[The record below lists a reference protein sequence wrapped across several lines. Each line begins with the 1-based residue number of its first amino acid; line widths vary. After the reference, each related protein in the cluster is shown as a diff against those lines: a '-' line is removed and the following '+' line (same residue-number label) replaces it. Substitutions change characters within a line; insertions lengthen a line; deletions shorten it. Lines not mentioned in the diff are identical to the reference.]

1 MIRAP
6 RSMALP
12 AIVLALQLAAPAQAS
27 DARLVELQYDPA
39 KVVTIEGKT
48 NVQATIAF
56 AEDELI
62 ENVAIGDSASWQVTP
77 NKRANLLFVKPLEP
91 RAATNMTVVTDKRTY
106 LFDLVARAGSNPLYV
121 LRFTY
126 PDAPEKNADTQ
137 LALRPSDAEIAAV
150 NDPYAVTDPTQI
162 NREWKGN
169 GEAKLLPANAYDDG
183 DATFLSWAA
192 GTPIPAILVK
202 NKEGTEGPV
211 NYAVRGDTIV
221 IDGVPREIILRS
233 GDDVAILVN
242 QAPERQAGAEREKVV
257 AALFSTDRA
266 NPTSQGEAR

>member
-1 MIRAP
+1 MIRAH
-6 RSMALP
+6 RTLALP
-12 AIVLALQLAAPAQAS
+12 AIALALQFSASPALAGDS
-27 DARLVELQYDPA
+27 RLVELEYDPA
-39 KVVTIEGKT
+39 KVVLIEGRT

-106 LFDLVARAGSNPLYV
+106 LFDLVARPGSEALYV

-126 PDAPEKNADTQ
+126 TDAPENLADTQ
-137 LALRPSDAEIAAV
+137 LALQPSEAEIAAV
-150 NDPYAVTDPTQI
+150 TDPYAVTDPNLI
-162 NREWKGN
+162 NRAWQGN

-183 DATFLSWAA
+183 GATFLSWTA
-192 GTPIPAILVK
+192 GTPIPAILIK
-202 NKEGTEGPV
+202 NKEGIEGPV

-242 QAPERQAGAEREKVV
+242 QSPERQAGAEREKVV
-257 AALFSTDRA
+257 AALFASD
-266 NPTSQGEAR
+266 QGEAR

>member
-1 MIRAP
+1 MIRAH
-6 RSMALP
+6 RALALP
-12 AIVLALQLAAPAQAS
+12 AIVLAMLSAAPALA
-27 DARLVELQYDPA
+27 DDPRLVELEYDPA
-39 KVVTIEGKT
+39 KVVLIEGRT
-48 NVQATIAF
+48 NIQATIAF

-91 RAATNMTVVTDKRTY
+91 KAATNMTVVTDKRTY
-106 LFDLVARAGSNPLYV
+106 LFDLVARSGSEPLYV
-121 LRFTY
+121 LRFNY
-126 PDAPEKNADTQ
+126 PDEPEKNKDTQ
-137 LALRPSDAEIAAV
+137 LALRPSDAELTAV
-150 NDPYAVTDPTQI
+150 SDPYAVTDPAQI

-183 DATFLSWAA
+183 DATFLSWTA
-192 GTPIPAILVK
+192 GTPIPAILIK
-202 NKEGTEGPV
+202 NKEGVEGPV

-242 QAPERQAGAEREKVV
+242 QAPERRAGAGPENVLAV
-257 AALFSTDRA
+257 LFSTDR
-266 NPTSQGEAR
+266 GETR